1 MKKNKADVIFHPV
14 RIRIVQALF
23 GDRQLTAQQLVGATG
38 GCSIATLYRH
48 LNQLVEAEAIAVVE
62 ERPMRG
68 AVEKVYAIAPN
79 SSLVFTP
86 EDWRTVSPQDQLR
99 YFNTLIGTLL
109 SDFSRYVGQPN
120 FDRGNDGVITKQ
132 VSLELTDEE
141 AREVGEVIIS
151 SVKPYIG
158 KTIRP
163 NTRRR
168 ILTSILLP
176 VVEPEIIKKEEE
188 KEKEE
193 NKNDKL

>member
-14 RIRIVQALF
+14 RIRIVQTLF
-23 GDRQLTAQQLVGATG
+23 GSKQLTAQQLVGATG

-48 LNQLVEAEAIAVVE
+48 LNQLVEAEVIAVVE

-68 AVEKVYAIAPN
+68 AVEKVYALAPN

-99 YFNTLIGTLL
+99 YFNILIGTLL
-109 SDFSRYVGQPN
+109 NDFGRYVGQPT

-132 VSLELTDEE
+132 MSLELTDEE
-141 AREVGEVIIS
+141 AREVDSVIS
-151 SVKPYIG
+151 NALQPYYT

-176 VVEPEIIKKEEE
+176 IIETEIINKIENT
-188 KEKEE
+188 E
-193 NKNDKL
+193 NKKSEDK

>member
-1 MKKNKADVIFHPV
+1 V

-23 GDRQLTAQQLVGATG
+23 GGRQLTAQQLVGATG

-68 AVEKVYAIAPN
+68 AIEKVYAIAPN

-109 SDFSRYVGQPN
+109 NDFSRYVGQPN
-120 FDRGNDGVITKQ
+120 FDRGNDGVITRQ
-132 VSLELTDEE
+132 TSLDLTDEE
-141 AREVGEVIIS
+141 AREVGDVISIA
-151 SVKPYIG
+151 VKPYAA
-158 KTIRP
+158 KTVRS
-163 NTRRR
+163 NTQRR

-176 VVEPEIIKKEEE
+176 VVETEIINK

-193 NKNDKL
+193 KKNEL